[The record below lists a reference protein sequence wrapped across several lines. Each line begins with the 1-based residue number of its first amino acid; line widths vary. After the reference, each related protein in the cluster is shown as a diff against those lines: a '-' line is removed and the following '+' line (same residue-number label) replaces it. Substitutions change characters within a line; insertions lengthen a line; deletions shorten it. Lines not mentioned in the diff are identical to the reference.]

1 MTQIGLTPDAHCYNA
16 IIKGLCDVGLLNRV
30 QSLRLEISEH
40 NVYTYT
46 IIICEMCKRG
56 MVDKAHE
63 LFHQIEKFGYV
74 PSVVTFNV
82 LINGLCKANKL
93 EEAIHLFSIM
103 EIRQGPGLQEK
114 VEQIGQ
120 FLNAYEVHTLTN
132 SRVNPD
138 IITYNTLINAYCKAF
153 NIEDAF
159 KLFKELQ
166 KNGLSPDCV
175 TYGTLIK
182 GLYTVDREVDAFN
195 IFNLMQGV
203 GYEPTLSVYRT
214 VMTWLCKKR
223 KVSRA
228 LSLYLKYLKSL
239 PNRDNNSISVVEEYL
254 VGGNLEPAIRDL
266 LELDFSARDF
276 KLAPY
281 TILLIGFC
289 QAEKVNEALI
299 VFSVL
304 DAFNIK
310 INATSCVH
318 LIRGLCKE
326 RKLDDAI
333 KIFLY
338 SLDKGFM
345 LRPRI
350 CYHLLNHLL
359 HSKYYK
365 ECAVN
370 LIGRMKSFG
379 YPLDSA
385 EYRTIGSCLPNTKK
399 ESKEKMFSSL
409 DNRT

>member
-1 MTQIGLTPDAHCYNA
+1 
-16 IIKGLCDVGLLNRV
+16 
-30 QSLRLEISEH
+30 
-40 NVYTYT
+40 
-46 IIICEMCKRG
+46 
-56 MVDKAHE
+56 
-63 LFHQIEKFGYV
+63 
-74 PSVVTFNV
+74 
-82 LINGLCKANKL
+82 
-93 EEAIHLFSIM
+93 
-103 EIRQGPGLQEK
+103 
-114 VEQIGQ
+114 
-120 FLNAYEVHTLTN
+120 
-132 SRVNPD
+132 
-138 IITYNTLINAYCKAF
+138 
-153 NIEDAF
+153 
-159 KLFKELQ
+159 
-166 KNGLSPDCV
+166 
-175 TYGTLIK
+175 
-182 GLYTVDREVDAFN
+182 
-195 IFNLMQGV
+195 MQGV

-223 KVSRA
+223 KISQA

-370 LIGRMKSFG
+370 LISRMKSFG

-409 DNRT
+409 DNRS